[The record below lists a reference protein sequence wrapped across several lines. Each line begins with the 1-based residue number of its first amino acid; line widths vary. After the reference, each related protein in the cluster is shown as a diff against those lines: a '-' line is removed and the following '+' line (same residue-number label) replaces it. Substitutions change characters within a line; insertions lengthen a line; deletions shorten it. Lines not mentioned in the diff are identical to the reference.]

1 MMGPQSTIP
10 VTEEGSTLTIRG
22 QQQTQNDDNRPRRGR
37 PWCDHCRKSGHT
49 KEICWKIHGKPVDQK
64 PSSARHINK
73 DNHGNT
79 AFKTDGSIS
88 TESAPFSKEQIK
100 LLQKMFGQSLPT
112 PTSSATLAQSG
123 NPLKALSVKQ
133 VKRSWFVDS
142 GASDHMTI
150 DASLLM
156 NLKNCQEGHTI
167 KIANG
172 SISKVTGIG
181 SAKISNSLILNSFL
195 LVPTIDCNFLS
206 NTKLTHEENCIAIF
220 VHNLCE
226 FQDLDLGKTI
236 GSARECSGLYLL
248 EGKDLPER
256 QVL

>member
-10 VTEEGSTLTIRG
+10 ITGEGSTLTVRG
-22 QQQTQNDDNRPRRGR
+22 HQQPQNDDNRPRRGK

-49 KEICWKIHGKPVDQK
+49 KETCWKIHGKLVDWK

-73 DNHGNT
+73 ENHGNT
-79 AFKTDGSIS
+79 ALKTDGPTS
-88 TESAPFSKEQIK
+88 TESAPFSKEQIE

-133 VKRSWFVDS
+133 VKRSWIVDS
-142 GASDHMTI
+142 SVSDHMTT

-156 NLKNCQEGHTI
+156 NLKNSQEGHTV
-167 KIANG
+167 KIADG

-181 SAKISNSLILNSFL
+181 SAKIVTLHSIRQ
-195 LVPTIDCNFLS
+195 T
-206 NTKLTHEENCIAIF
+206 
-220 VHNLCE
+220 
-226 FQDLDLGKTI
+226 LDT
-236 GSARECSGLYLL
+236 GSPYS
-248 EGKDLPER
+248 
-256 QVL
+256 